1 MAPYV
6 TGMHILQVS
15 ALMNNHLMHTRAVSD
30 DGPCIDSKA
39 MIGRSRF
46 SHGRETLMKQ
56 ACVERLILH
65 EESLVKIQ
73 PGLMVLELSKRFLSE
88 GAQSKD

>member
-1 MAPYV
+1 
-6 TGMHILQVS
+6 
-15 ALMNNHLMHTRAVSD
+15 
-30 DGPCIDSKA
+30 
-39 MIGRSRF
+39 
-46 SHGRETLMKQ
+46 MKQ